1 MDSATNMQH
10 VSLSITVT
18 ALGFQTKKEI
28 GNSKQQT
35 HYDKLITI
43 RWFVGLKYIKEED
56 IEIGRILLLWALL
69 KQAKKFV
76 QISEIF

>member
-1 MDSATNMQH
+1 MDSTTNMQH

-43 RWFVGLKYIKEED
+43 RWSEIHKRRRYRNWPNIIIVGTTEAGQ
-56 IEIGRILLLWALL
+56 EIRTN
-69 KQAKKFV
+69 
-76 QISEIF
+76 SEIF